1 MMSDYSQ
8 IKENTKTR
16 MEKTLETLRADFGS
30 LRAGRAMPV
39 CLTELWWT
47 PTVQ

>member
-1 MMSDYSQ
+1 MSDYSQ

-30 LRAGRAMPV
+30 LRAAPMPV

>member
-30 LRAGRAMPV
+30 LRAGLAP
-39 CLTELWWT
+39 C
-47 PTVQ
+47 QSA